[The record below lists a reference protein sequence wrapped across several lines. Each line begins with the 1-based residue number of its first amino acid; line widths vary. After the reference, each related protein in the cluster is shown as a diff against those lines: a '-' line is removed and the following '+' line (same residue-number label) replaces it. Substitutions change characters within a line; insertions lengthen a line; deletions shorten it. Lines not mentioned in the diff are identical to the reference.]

1 MSPCRKVL
9 VATLVL
15 CSALNAKSQPANA
28 DALADAVRALDE
40 GLPQV
45 ALLKLNAVASSAAGD
60 PAFLIASARAYFAL
74 GHAAD
79 AIGKIDQI
87 SSPSPEAMLLKAQAL
102 ASLSR
107 WEEARALFVRTA
119 EASPDPLAG
128 AASLGEAEALLALNR
143 PRDMREVLERAAS
156 RESCPVVLKL
166 RLADFY
172 LDRSEGKNC
181 EVLLEKIAPQS
192 PLEFKWRK
200 LLEARLLLAKGHP
213 APALETLNALKKS
226 PDGAPESLLVSVALA
241 MAEARTALNGLE
253 SADDV
258 LEDYLWQHPESAY
271 LESVFRK
278 LEQIYASEENPSE
291 SQLQKMADAKTGRR
305 AMLALFYLGTA
316 QAREKKEE
324 RALRT
329 FALFAQKFPMHPLA
343 AKALLWRA
351 NLLREAEK
359 YADAFPAYEAA
370 MRRSESPEM
379 RGMIELETGVAY
391 LETGEFLLAANLFQN
406 AASHAPALSEMA
418 IYNSALAWLGQGNY
432 EKFHAAAEQL
442 DLKFPESPL
451 RTGLTFQEGLAQ
463 ARTAD
468 PRAMATMQKFVRDF
482 PRDERA
488 SEARLVLAELSFAAG
503 AADASTYLRAANTAA
518 TDELGAART
527 EYLAI
532 FESDA
537 VVKRDDEKT
546 IQACLN
552 FLRQH
557 PDSELLADVRMKLGQ
572 IYFRRSD
579 YANAQAQLEILAD
592 QNADSPLLQPALFIA
607 AQAAERSMNPAGF
620 DHALELFER
629 VAKIEGPL
637 KLQARLEQAAL
648 QSRMGNEKEAIIVY
662 DAVLKA
668 APEPELQFAAFEG
681 KADALFSLGARDSA
695 ALRSAIAVY
704 DELAG
709 QPKVPA
715 RWRNQALYKKAK
727 SLEKLGEND
736 AALEALNAV
745 LEIQPEADTESF
757 WRDKAGFDAARLLEA
772 QQQWPSAIAIYR
784 KISAIDGP
792 RTAEAKKRITQLRL
806 EHFIWEE

>member
-1 MSPCRKVL
+1 MRRCRRIL
-9 VATLVL
+9 VATLSL
-15 CSALNAKSQPANA
+15 CSALSARSQPASGE
-28 DALADAVRALDE
+28 ALADAVRALDE

-45 ALLKLNAVASSAAGD
+45 ALLKLNAVANSAAGD
-60 PAFLIASARAYFAL
+60 PTFLIASARAHFAL
-74 GHAAD
+74 GHAAQ
-79 AIGKIDQI
+79 AIEKIDQI
-87 SSPSPEAMLLKAQAL
+87 PSPPAAAMLLKAQAL

-107 WEEARALFVRTA
+107 WEEARALFASIA
-119 EASPDPLAG
+119 EAAPDPLAG
-128 AASLGEAEALLALNR
+128 AGSLGEAEALLALNR
-143 PRDMREVLERAAS
+143 PRDARKVLEKAAS
-156 RESCPVVLKL
+156 RESCPAVLKL

-172 LDRSEGKNC
+172 LDRAEVKNC
-181 EVLLEKIAPQS
+181 EEFLAKINAQS
-192 PLEFKWRK
+192 PLEFKWRE

-213 APALETLNALKKS
+213 APALETLNALSKS
-226 PDGAPESLLVSVALA
+226 PEGSPESLFVSVALA

-291 SQLQKMADAKTGRR
+291 SQLQKMADVKSGRR
-305 AMLALFYLGTA
+305 ATLALFYLGIA
-316 QAREKKEE
+316 QAREKKED

-329 FALFAQKFPMHPLA
+329 FALFAQKFPTHSLA

-351 NLLREAEK
+351 NLLRDAEK

-370 MRRSESPEM
+370 MRRSENPEM
-379 RGMIELETGVAY
+379 RGTIELENGVAY

-432 EKFHAAAEQL
+432 EKFHAATDQL
-442 DLKFPESPL
+442 DFQFPESAL

-463 ARTAD
+463 ARAAD
-468 PRAMATMQKFVRDF
+468 PRAMATIQKFVRDF
-482 PRDERA
+482 PQDDGVP
-488 SEARLVLAELSFAAG
+488 EARLVLAELSFAAG
-503 AADASTYLRAANTAA
+503 AGDASTYLRAANTAA
-518 TDELGAART
+518 TDDAGAART

-537 VVKRDDEKT
+537 AAKRDDGKT

-552 FLRQH
+552 FIRQRR
-557 PDSELLADVRMKLGQ
+557 DSELLPDVRMKLAQ
-572 IYFRRSD
+572 IYFRRAD
-579 YANAQAQLEILAD
+579 YANAQTQLEVLAD
-592 QNADSPLLQPALFIA
+592 QNPDSSLLQPALFIA

-662 DAVLKA
+662 NAVLKA
-668 APEPELQFAAFEG
+668 APEPEVQFAALGG
-681 KADALFSLGARDSA
+681 KADALFSLGAKDPA

-736 AALEALNAV
+736 TALEALNSV